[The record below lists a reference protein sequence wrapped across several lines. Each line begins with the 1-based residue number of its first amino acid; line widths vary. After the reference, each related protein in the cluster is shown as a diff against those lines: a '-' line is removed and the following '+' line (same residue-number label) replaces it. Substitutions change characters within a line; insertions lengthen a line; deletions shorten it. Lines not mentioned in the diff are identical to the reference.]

1 MTGPVL
7 PFRHLSVRV
16 PWHDTAYDGRICADP
31 LANGACLR
39 LKRISEERDDA
50 HEVALAGR
58 SWLELEP
65 RQLPP
70 CAAERAGL
78 MSPTPRGSVKNHPYA
93 AWNDVYRRRFRET
106 AFEIPPFSADCVPFR
121 WMLRDEAVAIAD
133 QYEIPYEGDLEAAV
147 DAEAN
152 LKSPA
157 WVQHATNQQALLDTF
172 FSAIQ
177 PEKSLIFVYAKES
190 PLAADPRRVLIGV
203 GRVRS
208 VGAIRPYE
216 QSGDGFGS
224 VMWER
229 AVGHTIRPNS
239 TDGFLL
245 PYHDLLRLANEDASI
260 DLESCTVFV
269 PDEFTDQFS
278 YASEHVS
285 HDAALSILLELDRV
299 VEKIAPLV
307 SGTWDAVRQWLSD
320 RVAEVWEARGPC
332 PGLGAALSAFGVPE
346 GVLLAFSA
354 QGELGDNEDPWPLV
368 NSWLR
373 NPSAHPAAAKRVE
386 SMLSRTWAALPDERR
401 ALLKLLSRFALT
413 PDQARRLY
421 QRVVREAAGI
431 DVDDS
436 GILANPYL
444 VYETGRLCPDPVAV
458 GTVDRGVFPDDRV
471 RLAHPLPA
479 PSLVTDP
486 LDPRRV
492 RALIVSSLEAAAVEG
507 HSLRPQDHVVL
518 EISDA
523 ALQPACPL
531 GDDVMSVIVP
541 DLAPEVVVA
550 TMADEKPALQLSRLT
565 EIRKAIAKTVT
576 RRRRAKPLPVSA
588 DWRAVIDARFTAPA
602 TDPEEELARREKAAA
617 LEVLATSRISV
628 LIGAAGTGKTTLL
641 RALCSLDAVKDGG
654 VSLLA
659 PTGKAR
665 VRMHEAIGQEVESR
679 ALTIAQFLLRSE
691 RYDPETSRYRRSD
704 RDRDNTARTIIVDE
718 CSMLTEDAIDALLDA
733 LEGYDRLILV
743 GDHRQLPP
751 IGTGRPFVD
760 IVNYLREEAGQLA
773 FPRVAPS
780 YAELT
785 IPRRQVTSGDDDR
798 ADLQL
803 AEWFAGSETSPGADE
818 IWDRLRRGED
828 LGTVRL
834 RRWENA
840 AELRDVLRAELATSL
855 SAMQGDD
862 DATGFQ
868 VSYGGTQSGEY
879 VYFNLGAAEQAESWQ
894 VLSPVR
900 VTGGGV
906 NELNRYLQ
914 RTYREEIRQLAA
926 PDDPRFRKIPK
937 PAGPEEI
944 VYGDK
949 VINVRNKK
957 RTRYYPKI
965 DNALEYVAN
974 GEIGVITGPTRFAT
988 RNAPLG
994 LLEVE
999 FATQLGTSYKFWM
1012 SEMGEE
1018 GTPPLELAYAITI
1031 HKSQGSEFGRTFVV
1045 IPSPCR
1051 PLSRE
1056 LLYTAL
1062 TRQREHV
1069 TVLHQGDVSDLLRYA
1084 KASYSETAARITN
1097 LFRAPNP
1104 VDVDGRYLEDG
1115 LIHMTRKGIAV
1126 RSKSEVIIADL
1137 LYSKGIDFEYERPL
1151 DLDGDRKL
1159 PDFTIADSDTG
1170 ETYYWEHLG
1179 MLQRPSYRRKWE
1191 AKQSWYTAHGI
1202 LDEAAGGGENGT
1214 LITTRDGDDGSISS
1228 AAIEEL
1234 IDKLFA

>member
-7 PFRHLSVRV
+7 PLRHLSVRV
-16 PWHDTAYDGRICADP
+16 AWHDTAFDGRICADP

-39 LKRISEERDDA
+39 LKRIAEERDDA

-70 CAAERAGL
+70 CAAERAGF
-78 MSPTPRGSVKNHPYA
+78 MSPKPRGSVKTHPYA
-93 AWNDVYRRRFRET
+93 AWNEVYKRFKPT
-106 AFEIPPFSADCVPFR
+106 AVEVPPYSADCVPFR
-121 WMLRDEAVAIAD
+121 WMLRDEAVALAD

-147 DAEAN
+147 DAEAD
-152 LKSPA
+152 LKNPA

-190 PLAADPRRVLIGV
+190 PLAADPRRVLLGV
-203 GRVRS
+203 GRVAS
-208 VGAIRPYE
+208 VGAVKPYE

-224 VMWER
+224 VLWER
-229 AVGHTIRPNS
+229 MVGHTIRPNG

-245 PYHDLLRLANEDASI
+245 PYHDLLRLADEDASI

-307 SGTWDAVRQWLSD
+307 PGTWDAVRQWLSD

-346 GVLLAFSA
+346 GVLLALSA

-368 NSWLR
+368 DSWLR

-492 RALIVSSLEAAAVEG
+492 RALIVSSLETAAVEG

-550 TMADEKPALQLSRLT
+550 TMADQKPALQLARLA

-602 TDPEEELARREKAAA
+602 SDPEEELARREKAAA

-879 VYFNLGAAEQAESWQ
+879 VYFNLGAAERAESWQ

-900 VTGGGV
+900 ATGGGV

-914 RTYREEIRQLAA
+914 RTYREGIRQLAA
-926 PDDPRFRKIPK
+926 PDDSRFRKVPK

-999 FATQLGTSYKFWM
+999 FATQLGTSYKYWM

-1170 ETYYWEHLG
+1170 ETFYWEHLG

-1191 AKQSWYTAHGI
+1191 AKQAWYTAHGI